1 MKHLVAS
8 LNIRGYLDISKRS
21 IEDPLSSMMLFLRS
35 SSSTLFCSSFD
46 LLYKYPRIL
55 LNICVNA
62 ILGFCSPWADRWHIL
77 LFIVSWLCFWFID
90 CISAFCDFSH
100 KFCGAVLNAKLFL
113 DLMLLWYILDKYV
126 QTLHINSVRL
136 VSIYYCAK
144 PTCDSS
150 SVSFISFYTILFPL
164 EILVFQCLVL
174 CFSCS
179 RIMVTIIFI
188 MSDSDIKSLG
198 YWLFFID

>member
-1 MKHLVAS
+1 
-8 LNIRGYLDISKRS
+8 
-21 IEDPLSSMMLFLRS
+21 MMLFLRS

-77 LFIVSWLCFWFID
+77 LFINSWLCFWFID

-113 DLMLLWYILDKYV
+113 DLMLLWYSLDKYV
-126 QTLHINSVRL
+126 HTLHINSVRL
-136 VSIYYCAK
+136 VSIYSYLWNLL
-144 PTCDSS
+144 
-150 SVSFISFYTILFPL
+150 VILLLFLSFLSIQSCFPL

-188 MSDSDIKSLG
+188 MSDSDIKALG
-198 YWLFFID
+198 YWLFFIE